1 VLESFVSHRRRVRST
16 SGSRSAKTGSTGR
29 EETQKIREWAMANG
43 YSPNSRGRI
52 TGDIRKAYDD
62 AH

>member
-1 VLESFVSHRRRVRST
+1 MLESFVSHGQRVRST
-16 SGSRSAKTGSTGR
+16 SGSRSAKTRSTGR
-29 EETQKIREWAMANG
+29 EETQKIREWAMGNG

-52 TGDIRKAYDD
+52 SGDIRKACD

>member
-1 VLESFVSHRRRVRST
+1 
-16 SGSRSAKTGSTGR
+16 
-29 EETQKIREWAMANG
+29 MANG

-52 TGDIRKAYDD
+52 SQDIKNAYDD